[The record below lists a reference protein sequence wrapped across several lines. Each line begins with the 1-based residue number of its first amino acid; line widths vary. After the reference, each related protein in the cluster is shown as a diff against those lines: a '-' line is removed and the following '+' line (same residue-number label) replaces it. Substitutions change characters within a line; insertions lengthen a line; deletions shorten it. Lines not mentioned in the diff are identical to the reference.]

1 MTADSLAIPA
11 VRPRASLTKV
21 IVAASL
27 GNAIEW
33 FDFLLYGY
41 FAVTIAKVFFPT
53 GNETVSLLLTLGTF
67 SVSFLVRP
75 IGAVVIGAYTDR
87 RGRRAGLTL
96 SIMLMVI
103 GTTMTALTPGY
114 AAIGLAAPILMLV
127 ARLLQ
132 GFSVGGEFG
141 SAVTF
146 LAEQTPSR
154 KGFVASWQWASTGI
168 TNFLASGFGLV
179 LASLLSPEQLSGW
192 GWRIPFL
199 FGLLVGPAGLYI
211 RRRLD
216 ETPEYVEIKPTRT
229 PVRDMLRAHPLE
241 ALLAV
246 GISAISNSSAYI
258 ILYIPTYAIKELHLP
273 QATGFTATLIGAVIL
288 GVASPFAG
296 HLSDKLGRTGLL
308 KFTAWLFLLTTYPIF
323 FLMVAFPSL
332 ATAVLAAGWLSLV
345 KAGYSGVLPSQLAEL
360 FPTPVRG
367 IGVALNFAVAVT
379 IFGGFT
385 PFAATSLIA
394 MTGNRLSPSFWIM
407 FTAAL
412 SLIALVFVQRRRYPR
427 HQLAQDAVDCQAL
440 SHSSERG

>member
-1 MTADSLAIPA
+1 MTADSLALPVA
-11 VRPRASLTKV
+11 RPRASLTRV

-33 FDFLLYGY
+33 FDFLVYGY
-41 FAVTIAKVFFPT
+41 FAVTIAKVFFPS
-53 GNETVSLLLTLGTF
+53 GNETASLLAALGTF
-67 SVSFLVRP
+67 GVAYLMRP
-75 IGAVVIGAYTDR
+75 IGATVIGAYTDR

-96 SIMLMVI
+96 SILLMVI

-114 AAIGLAAPILMLV
+114 ASIGIAAPILILV

-146 LAEQTPSR
+146 LAEQTHSR

-168 TNFLASGFGLV
+168 TNFLASGFGLI
-179 LASLLSPEQLSGW
+179 LASTLSPAQLNGW

-216 ETPEYVEIKPTRT
+216 ETLEYVEIKPTPT

-241 ALLAV
+241 ALLAI

-273 QATGFTATLIGAVIL
+273 QTTGFTATLVGAVIL
-288 GVASPFAG
+288 GLASPLAG
-296 HLSDKLGRTGLL
+296 HLSDKFGRGGLL
-308 KFTAWLFLLTTYPIF
+308 QGTAWLFLLSTWPVFY
-323 FLMVAFPSL
+323 LMVAFPSL
-332 ATAVLAAGWLSLV
+332 ATAILAAGWLSLV
-345 KAGYSGVLPSQLAEL
+345 KAGFSGVLPSQLAEL

-367 IGVALNFAVAVT
+367 IGVSLSFAVAVT
-379 IFGGFT
+379 MFGGFT
-385 PFAATSLIA
+385 PFISTSLIA
-394 MTGNRLSPSFWIM
+394 MTGNRLSPSFYIM

-412 SLIALVFVQRRRYPR
+412 SIIALVFVRRRRYPR
-427 HQLAQDAVDCQAL
+427 EYPVSREVGSVQQSAN
-440 SHSSERG
+440 

>member
-1 MTADSLAIPA
+1 MTADSLAVSA
-11 VRPRASLTKV
+11 TRPRASLTRV

-33 FDFLLYGY
+33 FDFLVYGY
-41 FAVTIAKVFFPT
+41 FAVTIAKVFFPS
-53 GNETVSLLLTLGTF
+53 GNETASLLLTLGTF
-67 SVSFLVRP
+67 GAAYVMRP
-75 IGAVVIGAYTDR
+75 IGAIVIGAYTDR

-103 GTTMTALTPGY
+103 GTTLTAVTPGY
-114 AAIGLAAPILMLV
+114 ATIGVAAPLLIFF
-127 ARLLQ
+127 ARLVQ

-146 LAEQTPSR
+146 LAEQTQSR

-179 LASLLSPEQLSGW
+179 LASVLSPAQLAGW

-199 FGLLVGPAGLYI
+199 FGILVGPAGVYI

-216 ETPEYVEIKPTRT
+216 ETPEYVQIKPTCT
-229 PVRDMLRAHPLE
+229 PVRDMLRQHPLE
-241 ALLAV
+241 FLLAI

-273 QATGFTATLIGAVIL
+273 ATTGFTATLVGAIIL
-288 GVASPFAG
+288 GLASPLAG
-296 HLSDKLGRTGLL
+296 HLSDKLGRAGILKATG
-308 KFTAWLFLLTTYPIF
+308 WLFLLTTYPLF
-323 FLMVAFPSL
+323 YMMVAWPSL
-332 ATAVLAAGWLSLV
+332 LTAIFAAGWLSLV
-345 KAGYSGVLPSQLAEL
+345 KAGYSGVLPAQLSEL
-360 FPTPVRG
+360 FDTRVRG
-367 IGVALNFAVAVT
+367 IGVSLSFAVAVT

-385 PFAATSLIA
+385 PFVATSLIA
-394 MTGNRLSPSFWIM
+394 VTRSSLSPSFYIM

-412 SLIALVFVQRRRYPR
+412 SILALVFVEPRRSCR
-427 HQLAQDAVDCQAL
+427 
-440 SHSSERG
+440 